1 MERASRVQLQQHT
14 NGAQPSISGG
24 VQSGPSGVHGPSR
37 PWRKVDPSP
46 SGPSTARK
54 TGSLHNIAPR
64 NGSQHNVGLKTQSQ
78 QNIGPKQQNTECKQ
92 QNIGPKQQNI
102 EPKQTIG
109 PKTSSLKAIGP
120 KTGSLKSMGPKT
132 GSLKAIGPKSGSQ
145 SVGPKIR
152 FQIGSYTECDKQTKV

>member
-37 PWRKVDPSP
+37 PWRKVDSSP
-46 SGPSTARK
+46 SGPNTTR

-64 NGSQHNVGLKTQSQ
+64 NGSQQNIGPKTQSQ
-78 QNIGPKQQNTECKQ
+78 QNIGPKLQD
-92 QNIGPKQQNI
+92 IGPKQQ
-102 EPKQTIG
+102 QSIG

-120 KTGSLKSMGPKT
+120 KTGSLKAIGPKT
-132 GSLKAIGPKSGSQ
+132 GSLKTIGPKSGSQ

-152 FQIGSYTECDKQTKV
+152 FQIGSCTQECDRQTKV